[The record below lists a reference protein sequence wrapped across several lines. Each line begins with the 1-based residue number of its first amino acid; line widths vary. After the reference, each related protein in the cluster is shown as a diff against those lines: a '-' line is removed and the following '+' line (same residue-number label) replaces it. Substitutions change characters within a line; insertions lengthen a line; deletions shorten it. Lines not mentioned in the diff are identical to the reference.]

1 MEWTDRIG
9 RRIKLRDLHI
19 ALVVTQTGSM
29 LKAAEHLAISQPV
42 VSKVIADLEHALGVR
57 LFDRSRRGVEPTPAG
72 RALFNRGRAAFDELR
87 QGVKEVEF
95 LTDPTA
101 GELRIAATENM
112 VAGLIPAVVDRL
124 SRQYPRIVFHVTQA
138 LSAAGQFRELRDRD
152 VELLICRLPKSFPEE
167 DLEVEILLDE
177 PFLVAAAVHNRWSK
191 RRQIQLSEL
200 ADEPWILPRPE
211 SFVGALVAKIFED
224 GGFRIPSASV
234 VCNSFQ
240 MSNALLAT
248 GRFIGI
254 YPGSLVRLGAKRLGI
269 KVLPVELPIRSTPV
283 GIVTLKNRLASPLA
297 RLFIDCAREIAKS
310 QTVLVD
316 GSSRKRQRM
325 AANA

>member
-112 VAGLIPAVVDRL
+112 VAGLNSGR
-124 SRQYPRIVFHVTQA
+124 
-138 LSAAGQFRELRDRD
+138 
-152 VELLICRLPKSFPEE
+152 CR
-167 DLEVEILLDE
+167 
-177 PFLVAAAVHNRWSK
+177 
-191 RRQIQLSEL
+191 
-200 ADEPWILPRPE
+200 
-211 SFVGALVAKIFED
+211 
-224 GGFRIPSASV
+224 PSLASV
-234 VCNSFQ
+234 SAHCLPCH
-240 MSNALLAT
+240 A
-248 GRFIGI
+248 
-254 YPGSLVRLGAKRLGI
+254 GAERRW
-269 KVLPVELPIRSTPV
+269 PIP
-283 GIVTLKNRLASPLA
+283 
-297 RLFIDCAREIAKS
+297 
-310 QTVLVD
+310 
-316 GSSRKRQRM
+316 
-325 AANA
+325 